1 VCLTFNNLPCDTI
14 GVRTDKS
21 LRTTE
26 LARTTIYTNKRIE
39 ILVQPHISKTKN
51 THLTRAVLVH
61 EFSHV
66 QLWLSGDVP
75 DLPSTVDVPSATYS
89 HKYGAAE
96 LSTLWQDPEFNTQQ
110 KAFYYVRVIEVPSPR
125 WTAYDANRF
134 NIEMPPFVKMTTQE
148 RAYSSP
154 IWYEPAE

>member
-1 VCLTFNNLPCDTI
+1 MGASLLQSSASVPTFMLQAAKDPNGANLDRLQVI
-14 GVRTDKS
+14 KGWED
-21 LRTTE
+21 E
-26 LARTTIYTNKRIE
+26 DGA
-39 ILVQPHISKTKN
+39 
-51 THLTRAVLVH
+51 VH
-61 EFSHV
+61 EKVFNVAWSNKE
-66 QLWLSGDVP
+66 LRSIDSSGDVP

-89 HKYGAAE
+89 QKYGAAE

>member
-1 VCLTFNNLPCDTI
+1 MTITELAISVCLTFNNLPCDTI

-26 LARTTIYTNKRIE
+26 LARTAIFNNKRIE

-66 QLWLSGDVP
+66 QLWLSGDINNIHGP
-75 DLPSTVDVPSATYS
+75 KFRRLC
-89 HKYGAAE
+89 
-96 LSTLWQDPEFNTQQ
+96 TQQ
-110 KAFYYVRVIEVPSPR
+110 SKILGVNMRRLCFSY
-125 WTAYDANRF
+125 
-134 NIEMPPFVKMTTQE
+134 
-148 RAYSSP
+148 
-154 IWYEPAE
+154 